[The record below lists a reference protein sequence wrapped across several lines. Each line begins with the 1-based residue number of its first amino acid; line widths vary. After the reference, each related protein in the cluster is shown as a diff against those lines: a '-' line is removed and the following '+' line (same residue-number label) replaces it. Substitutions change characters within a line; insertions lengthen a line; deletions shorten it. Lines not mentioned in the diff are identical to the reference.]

1 MGRCNQL
8 QEKHPSLCLLNTL
21 GCHWPRACGGL
32 GGQVLFNFSLSKE
45 DESSHDLW
53 HSNQD
58 LKKICHVSTAIF
70 SLRCASCSF
79 FTLLLHIYESEK
91 ECTHTHTHIH
101 TAAAVRPAW
110 P

>member
-8 QEKHPSLCLLNTL
+8 EEKHPSLCLLNTP
-21 GCHWPRACGGL
+21 GCHWPWGYRRL
-32 GGQVLFNFSLSKE
+32 GGQVLFNLILTKE
-45 DESSHDLW
+45 DGSSHDLC

-58 LKKICHVSTAIF
+58 LKKYAMFPLQF
-70 SLRCASCSF
+70 SLSDVPAALFSHFCCT
-79 FTLLLHIYESEK
+79 FTRVRRNA
-91 ECTHTHTHIH
+91 HTHTHIH